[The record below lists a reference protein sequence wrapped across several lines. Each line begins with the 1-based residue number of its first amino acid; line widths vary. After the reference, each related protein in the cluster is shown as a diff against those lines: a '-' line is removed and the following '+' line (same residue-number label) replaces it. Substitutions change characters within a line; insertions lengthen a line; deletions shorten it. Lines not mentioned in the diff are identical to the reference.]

1 MTDYDGPNLEDVR
14 KMLGNINADKFQNIE
29 AAAIEARA
37 APRAKKGRGNKP
49 KGSTRDAH
57 LKIALDLVAQSR
69 AASVPV
75 PESVVRLLADA
86 VGAEP
91 YYTPP
96 DQSKPTLT
104 KKQWCVIDA
113 LLASPS
119 FTFAWDDSNLP
130 TKLSSR
136 QVAKKTNVAH
146 MTIMRWW
153 ADPAFRR
160 GLIWRVASTIEWGLE
175 DNT

>member
-29 AAAIEARA
+29 AAAIEALA

-49 KGSTRDAH
+49 KGSTREAH

-96 DQSKPTLT
+96 NQSKPTLT
-104 KKQWCVIDA
+104 QDQWGVIDT
-113 LLASPS
+113 LLVSPS
-119 FTFAWDDSNLP
+119 FTFLWEDHDLP
-130 TKLSSR
+130 TRLSSR
-136 QVAKKTNVAH
+136 QVAEKTGVSH

-153 ADPAFRR
+153 DDAAFRR
-160 GLIWRVASTIEWGLE
+160 GLAWRLASQIKLGL
-175 DNT
+175 DDDI